1 MNKTKKDFGSLIRAG
16 AAIVCLA
23 AAPAYAVLH
32 SQTFSVT
39 GSDGRAAQAI
49 FSTDAACS
57 SNCILTVQLTNTAIN
72 NPGTPVGVLTGL
84 FFNFAG
90 SPPIAAG
97 SAIVAP
103 GSSVITTTSND
114 PGKSKG
120 GSVTT
125 LYGEGTNVGSQ
136 WAFKQGALNVGTGT
150 YGYGIS
156 SAGLGLFGPPNLF
169 CQGGATGCDILTTG
183 TTDGPTPDGLA
194 FGIVPSTYTGAN
206 ANGGVLERSLERS
219 SVIFTLN
226 SVPGDLTGMIKG
238 LRFQYGTATNEFN
251 ISVPEPSTLP
261 LLGLGVL
268 AMAILSWRVPRRVL
282 AQRRLP

>member
-32 SQTFSVT
+32 SQTYSVVDP
-39 GSDGRAAQAI
+39 SGRAAQAV
-49 FSTDAACS
+49 FSTAAACI
-57 SNCILTVQLTNTAIN
+57 SNCTLTIQLTNTATN
-72 NPGTPVGVLTGL
+72 DPGTPVGVLTGL
-84 FFNFAG
+84 FFNFAS
-90 SPPIAAG
+90 SPSLVAG
-97 SAIVAP
+97 TALVAP
-103 GSSVITTTSND
+103 GSTVITTS
-114 PGKSKG
+114 SG
-120 GSVTT
+120 GSIST
-125 LYGEGTNVGSQ
+125 LYNTGTNVGSQ

-156 SAGLGLFGPPNLF
+156 SAGMGLFGGPDLF
-169 CQGGATGCDILTTG
+169 CQGGTLGCPTLITG
-183 TTDGPTPDGLA
+183 TTTGAAPDGLA

-206 ANGGVLERSLERS
+206 ANGGVTGRSLERS